1 MHLYKRSEITAD
13 IIRQWE
19 YDSQFDLVYTSAPSI
34 FDLSMTISEENEGG
48 KVELREDGH
57 VLIDGY
63 AAGRW
68 RKIGDEFQFYTPGCG
83 ALSGR
88 VIRSQIK

>member
-1 MHLYKRSEITAD
+1 MTVYKRSEITAD
-13 IIRQWE
+13 TLKQWE
-19 YDSQFDLVYTSAPSI
+19 YDSQFDLVYTSAPTV

-48 KVELREDGH
+48 KVELREDGR

-68 RKIGDEFQFYTPGCG
+68 RKVGNEYQFYTPGRG

-88 VIRSQIK
+88 VIRGPWK